1 MQRDEKEAE
10 KYAMILLRYRERSKR
25 EMEERLK
32 KKGFEE
38 SVVKKVVETLTQ
50 RGLLDDERFINM
62 WIEEIL
68 VFRKK
73 GKRAVFFELKKR
85 GVNEQEIE
93 KEWEKWREKEKEIA
107 KKITEELKDMEV
119 FEIKRKLYQK
129 GFSQEA
135 IEESLS
141 WIQGL

>member
-38 SVVKKVVETLTQ
+38 SVVKKVVETLSQ

>member
-38 SVVKKVVETLTQ
+38 SVVKKVMETLSQ